1 MSVPPKRLPSRRRKT
16 RASHFA
22 LKKKVLMPCPKCKK
36 PVLPH
41 MVCQNCGFYKGRD
54 VLKLEAKLDKKA
66 KKKLQKEEELKKK
79 ENKKQQEQ
87 QIKQ

>member
-1 MSVPPKRLPSRRRKT
+1 MTVPPKRLPARRRKT

-22 LKKKVLMPCPKCKK
+22 LKKKALLSCPKCKK
-36 PVLPH
+36 SVLPH

-66 KKKLQKEEELKKK
+66 KKKLQKQAEAEKANK
-79 ENKKQQEQ
+79 EQKETK
-87 QIKQ
+87 